1 MCVPWEI
8 RYVVATLARGQR
20 QFFRLPDSRVP
31 LQVLN
36 SWKEIGSG
44 SQVGSLDASDIPA
57 KMLAMLCEPPG
68 VVGMTLSSTTAAE
81 RERAVK
87 VVAADLSSVAA
98 RLNAA
103 QLTAEYYGI
112 FSAMDT
118 GGAASSCDTIDGGGS
133 IRRKTIMKT
142 TVLVG
147 LPGSGVLSLAAAVLR
162 FSSGEVDWTPVVF
175 VSTQEGVDGLELEK
189 AIE

>member
-1 MCVPWEI
+1 M
-8 RYVVATLARGQR
+8 
-20 QFFRLPDSRVP
+20 
-31 LQVLN
+31 
-36 SWKEIGSG
+36 
-44 SQVGSLDASDIPA
+44 GSLDASAIPA

-87 VVAADLSSVAA
+87 VVATDLSRVAA
-98 RLNAA
+98 RLNVA
-103 QLTAEYYGI
+103 QLTAEYYGGR
-112 FSAMDT
+112 SAMDN
-118 GGAASSCDTIDGGGS
+118 GGAASSCSTTDGVGGSS
-133 IRRKTIMKT
+133 IRRKTAMKT

-175 VSTQEGVDGLELEK
+175 VSAQEGVDELELEK